1 MAITKIH
8 GIKTTVDKAIEYIC
22 NPDKTDQKLYISS
35 FACSPE
41 TAALDFKYTLDHTHD
56 RRDPYNANKAFHLIQ
71 AFSPDEVSYKEA
83 HQIGKEL
90 ADRLLD
96 GKYSYVLTTH
106 TDKGHVHNHLIFCSA
121 DNITFS
127 HYHDC
132 KKSYWKIRNLSDTLC
147 QEHNLSTIMPDG
159 KKGMKYNEW
168 AANKSESSKK
178 AQLRKDI
185 NQTIRIVSTYSEFLA
200 FMEAKGYEIKNA
212 EFGESS
218 RKYITFRSP
227 DMSRPVRG
235 SAKSLGKN
243 FTKER
248 IKERIE
254 NKRQKAIF
262 PSVHNKL
269 IDTNAPNIAGNIGL
283 QKWANKENLKIVS
296 AEYNKMFTHNLHNF
310 SELED
315 RIALLHMQQ
324 KEVNTSVVSL
334 ESQIRHLR
342 EMLKY
347 AEQYQKNKIY
357 DDHYKSSKDPDR
369 YFRKYESQ
377 IILFAGAEHILQ
389 ENGINLKHLNSNKLQ
404 EQIAD
409 LISRK
414 ESLNTQYVSFK
425 QEIKELE
432 LIHQNLSK
440 YLKQDAPEIQRS
452 SHNQLPSL

>member
-1 MAITKIH
+1 MAVTKIH

-22 NPDKTDQKLYISS
+22 NPDKTDQNLYISS

-56 RRDPYNANKAFHLIQ
+56 CRDPHNTNKAFHLIQ
-71 AFSPDEVSYKEA
+71 AFSPGEVSYEEA
-83 HQIGKEL
+83 HQIGREL
-90 ADRLLD
+90 ADRLLE

-132 KKSYWKIRNLSDTLC
+132 KKNYWKIRNLSDTLC
-147 QEHNLSTIMPDG
+147 QEHNLSTIMPNG

-185 NQTIRIVSTYSEFLA
+185 NQTIRIVSTYSEFLT

-212 EFGESS
+212 EFGENS

-283 QKWANKENLKIVS
+283 QKWANKENLKIDNINAYMRSLKHDANIEMEFQYSDANIDFIPDKEIFYEAS
-296 AEYNKMFTHNLHNF
+296 AYGNLNIKKEKIDIKIIEKRLVEF
-310 SELED
+310 KKQGITNRYEL
-315 RIALLHMQQ
+315 ACLLDHYFPD
-324 KEVNTSVVSL
+324 SL
-334 ESQIRHLR
+334 SHRELGRLLPAYPESKIEPNSYKKTGQRLR
-342 EMLKY
+342 EH
-347 AEQYQKNKIY
+347 NK
-357 DDHYKSSKDPDR
+357 
-369 YFRKYESQ
+369 
-377 IILFAGAEHILQ
+377 
-389 ENGINLKHLNSNKLQ
+389 KHAPFLS
-404 EQIAD
+404 
-409 LISRK
+409 
-414 ESLNTQYVSFK
+414 TQ
-425 QEIKELE
+425 
-432 LIHQNLSK
+432 LST
-440 YLKQDAPEIQRS
+440 L
-452 SHNQLPSL
+452 

>member
-1 MAITKIH
+1 MAVTKIH

-22 NPDKTDQKLYISS
+22 NPDKTDQNLYISS

-41 TAALDFKYTLDHTHD
+41 TAVLDFKYTLDHTHD
-56 RRDPYNANKAFHLIQ
+56 CRDPHNTNKAFHLIQ
-71 AFSPDEVSYKEA
+71 AFSPGEVSYEEA

-90 ADRLLD
+90 ADRLLE

-132 KKSYWKIRNLSDTLC
+132 KKNYWKIRNLSDTLC

-212 EFGESS
+212 EFGENS

-227 DMSRPVRG
+227 DMSHPVRG

-248 IKERIE
+248 IKERIN
-254 NKRQKAIF
+254 NKLHRTTF
-262 PSVHNKL
+262 PSVRNKL
-269 IDTNAPNIAGNIGL
+269 IDTNSPNIAGNIGL
-283 QKWANKENLKIVS
+283 QKWANKE
-296 AEYNKMFTHNLHNF
+296 T
-310 SELED
+310 
-315 RIALLHMQQ
+315 
-324 KEVNTSVVSL
+324 
-334 ESQIRHLR
+334 
-342 EMLKY
+342 
-347 AEQYQKNKIY
+347 
-357 DDHYKSSKDPDR
+357 
-369 YFRKYESQ
+369 
-377 IILFAGAEHILQ
+377 
-389 ENGINLKHLNSNKLQ
+389 
-404 EQIAD
+404 
-409 LISRK
+409 
-414 ESLNTQYVSFK
+414 
-425 QEIKELE
+425 
-432 LIHQNLSK
+432 
-440 YLKQDAPEIQRS
+440 
-452 SHNQLPSL
+452 